1 MNAKQLSKNVGQLFK
16 LRPKPWRF
24 DGDGERL
31 PDSDD
36 SWRLDSV
43 ANDPVR
49 ITIRNISTGHVL
61 ELESDNIIERRSP
74 DFLMLRCQVM
84 ISLAGITIEPIH
96 RGTPVGPMEPT
107 PTHPGSGAKLLN
119 APPGYERRLNY
130 HRHRVLREKAA
141 RSPSGGYEYPVQLKG
156 SDGAIRSFSREFN
169 ATLGVFQTVTRSTNG
184 VTELEFIYSGTAAPE
199 VIENLAI
206 KHSVTVLQCGN
217 SVTG

>member
-24 DGDGERL
+24 DGSGQRL

-43 ANDPVR
+43 ASDPAR
-49 ITIRNISTGHVL
+49 ITIRNISTGHLL

-74 DFLMLRCQVM
+74 EFLMLRCQIM
-84 ISLAGITIEPIH
+84 IRPTSISIEPIH
-96 RGTPVGPMEPT
+96 RGTPVGPTELPEPQ
-107 PTHPGSGAKLLN
+107 SGGRAKLLN

-130 HRHRVLREKAA
+130 HRYRILKEKAA
-141 RSPSGGYEYPVQLKG
+141 RSPSGGYRYSIRLKG
-156 SDGAIRSFSREFN
+156 PDSNIRSFSREFN
-169 ATLGVFQTVTRSTNG
+169 ATLGVFQTITRSANG
-184 VTELEFIYSGTAAPE
+184 VTELEFTYSGTAAPE
-199 VIENLAI
+199 IVENLAI

-217 SVTG
+217 SFKG